1 MEMKMATIN
10 KAEELIEDLQSASW
24 NAAIQG
30 SVLPGCYLEA
40 WMEYWYIILLD
51 FWSIEEKNY
60 MKKIFI
66 HISLYLANFSFC
78 ILILHMRMLQ
88 WKILFFL

>member
-10 KAEELIEDLQSASW
+10 KAEELIEDLRSASW

-40 WMEYWYIILLD
+40 
-51 FWSIEEKNY
+51 
-60 MKKIFI
+60 
-66 HISLYLANFSFC
+66 
-78 ILILHMRMLQ
+78 
-88 WKILFFL
+88 